1 MAVMDVQVFCQLMNS
16 AIASNPMNVP
26 NPAHAAWEGLMDQWW
41 NKVSNLDYGDQL
53 AITKSVL
60 VRQHV

>member
-16 AIASNPMNVP
+16 AIASNPMSVP

-41 NKVSNLDYGDQL
+41 NKVSNLDYDDQL
-53 AITKSVL
+53 AVTKYVL